1 MIPIYILTRGRVS
14 KQTTW
19 ESIGVHAQNSE
30 HTVLVC
36 PTEEVSR
43 HKHFGRRA
51 LDRGDIK
58 GAPNVRQ
65 WILEHA
71 KEKDYDKI
79 IVLDDDLIFGRR
91 AHPDLPSLRKT
102 TKSEMHELW
111 DRMEGLLD
119 GFIHVGVSPRQMNDK
134 HFPHVFKRCMR
145 QNALHGLR
153 PKDILKT
160 GLKYNDVD
168 LMEDYHMTLG
178 LFGKGH
184 SNAVITDWTWDQRG
198 ASGAPGGCSL
208 YRDATLQESAS
219 KKLESMYPD
228 FVKSLQKETKTGWEG
243 MKTRWD
249 VRVQWRKAAKQ
260 GGCEY
265 GI

>member
-43 HKHFGRRA
+43 HQHFNRRA
-51 LDRGDIK
+51 LDRGDVK

-102 TKSEMHELW
+102 TKNEMYELW
-111 DRMEGLLD
+111 DRMEALLD
-119 GFIHVGVSPRQMNDK
+119 GFVHVWVSPRQMNDK
-134 HFPHVFKRCMR
+134 HFPHVFKKCMR

-153 PKDILKT
+153 PKDILRT
-160 GLKYNDVD
+160 DLKYNDVE

-178 LFGKGH
+178 LFGIGQA
-184 SNAVITDWTWDQRG
+184 NAVITDWTWDQRG

-208 YRDATLQESAS
+208 YRDAALQEEAS
-219 KKLESMYPD
+219 KKLESKYPD

-265 GI
+265 GV